1 MSGWLADHSFSSVLP
16 LPEYGQ
22 LELLEDLGIAQY
34 MKGEQCRETDIIY
47 QNNTHGWTKASF
59 QLELCFNLQYM
70 FNCYLHG
77 ILQYFILLK
86 RCFK

>member
-1 MSGWLADHSFSSVLP
+1 MSGWLADHSFSSISP

-47 QNNTHGWTKASF
+47 QNSTHGWTKGKFLA
-59 QLELCFNLQYM
+59 
-70 FNCYLHG
+70 G
-77 ILQYFILLK
+77 TLL
-86 RCFK
+86 

>member
-1 MSGWLADHSFSSVLP
+1 MSGWLADHRFSSISP

-47 QNNTHGWTKASF
+47 QNNTHGWTKGKFSAGALF
-59 QLELCFNLQYM
+59 
-70 FNCYLHG
+70 
-77 ILQYFILLK
+77 
-86 RCFK
+86 

>member
-22 LELLEDLGIAQY
+22 LELLEDLRIAQY

-47 QNNTHGWTKASF
+47 QNNTHGWTKGKFSAGALF
-59 QLELCFNLQYM
+59 
-70 FNCYLHG
+70 
-77 ILQYFILLK
+77 
-86 RCFK
+86 